1 MNTSLPYPTATPDIP
16 QGTPKEAWDQVIDK
30 IREDRAGFMSEAFK
44 GPLGV
49 GDNEVPD
56 KLMGRIE
63 RMADAADAL
72 AIERSVQLFSGYDF
86 SENLA
91 ALNRESEL
99 PVLLLHGDSDA
110 GTPVEVTARRV
121 AQILPRSKLKVY
133 QNASHSKYY
142 PFSQYTTC
150 SGGIITCISF

>member
-1 MNTSLPYPTATPDIP
+1 MNTSLPYPTATPEFP

-72 AIERSVQLFSGYDF
+72 AIERSVRLFSGYDF

-91 ALNRESEL
+91 TLNRESEL

-142 PFSQYTTC
+142 PFLQYTRY
-150 SGGIITCISF
+150 SGRIRC

>member
-1 MNTSLPYPTATPDIP
+1 MNTSLPYPTATPEFP
-16 QGTPKEAWDQVIDK
+16 QGTTKETWDQVIDK
-30 IREDRAGFMSEAFK
+30 IREDRAGFMSEVFK

-49 GDNEVPD
+49 GNNEVPD

-63 RMADAADAL
+63 RMADVADAL
-72 AIERSVQLFSGYDF
+72 AVERSVQLFSGYDF
-86 SENLA
+86 SETLA
-91 ALNRESEL
+91 TLNQESKL

-110 GTPVEVTARRV
+110 GTPVEVTAWRV

-142 PFSQYTTC
+142 PFSQYTRC
-150 SGGIITCISF
+150 IGRRITCVSL